1 MHMINSICKTLKL
14 IVFTRRTFLLSCVLL
29 NSLLFFAM
37 PDKSGEKWYAEYKAN
52 INSSKST
59 GSGTVYMRTDR
70 YSNTNAN
77 NYQQLVPM
85 ERLEVKENFIP
96 SNVKPLNLKTELT
109 IGDNYVKTVL
119 RYDNITLVANC
130 DAFPGSYF
138 EHWVDASGNVTG
150 VDAELLICSQ
160 YPNENGWQQS
170 QEQGATVQSFPYADS
185 DIKTYYPVFIART
198 FYAYNQ
204 PSDYE
209 VITIDQAGN
218 IIDDDLTVT
227 ATPSFQLATRGPDGI
242 TIGRRTTV
250 NANVFSQLADN
261 QGQIRQASYIWDIT
275 TPAAPCHTYYGWK
288 TSSGNYNNA
297 TTNNACDV
305 TTTSEDVNN
314 PAQHKVYVVYKRD
327 PFNLMEYDADNK
339 ITAALAM
346 PYSVENGIQI
356 YTENIPGAELTTKY
370 YRIVLGTT
378 GTVTVTSDGDFSASL
393 GDEDG
398 KQILIVTPD
407 NNAQEGTIYI
417 SVGGTQ
423 IAELHLTVNVK
434 PVFVTLNPAEDLTGT
449 YTYTQSTTGT
459 QVFSVTTSPV
469 VKQMITATD
478 YSFSFSPTP
487 QDASKYQFDR
497 WIIRDAE
504 ENIIAEYVEPNLTH
518 TFKGDESITPV
529 FTAIDRAVFIV
540 KSEPNVKYVD
550 LQKALDRAAALGS
563 GQVVVVTV
571 EGNRKGGRLVQGDYV
586 IRNGVTLLVPGES
599 TYTPIV
605 AGLKEGDFGSSG
617 TFGTF
622 CTLTVEDNTT
632 ITAEN
637 GNISVYAKVAT
648 TNSSRRVGVW
658 NHGRIHLGKNCHIE
672 VKKGGL
678 YCFGFI
684 TGDNTSHVIMD
695 SLTTVYEPFHMTDWR
710 GGNEMMFGGILGNRQ
725 RVFPAGQYYV
735 QACEVPLTL
744 KAGATEYLSILI
756 ETSFGNSL
764 ANVQFVS
771 NYSSTSGLFGLGGRT
786 SITKYYDPSTDRLHL
801 EFNGN
806 GTASKV
812 KLGNLSLKVSAA
824 NVNSEDYVMPIQNNL
839 EVDVK
844 NTTIDVTCDVALMP
858 GTVMRVHDDAV
869 INIKEGVR
877 VYVYDRGA
885 RKLREKNGTDN
896 GGYWGASNSLLIPI
910 PDNARPGGVIY
921 GHKNDKGAFVK
932 GRNEEDLLD
941 AQLVVNGVMNV
952 KGELYTV
959 KGPYA
964 NEDINEPEGGADI
977 TSEGSGKINVYNVGT
992 DEYTYQ
998 WKQDAKAQQIAI
1010 TDRLLLHN
1018 DRSAGAATAYTP
1030 VLEPSGVEYDS
1041 YTYYQYDGTWRLP
1054 EAGITG
1060 IKMYDSEDKEIDTI
1074 HVTLPNADIV
1084 GYLLATLEPIDGL
1097 IYNVANFNIP
1107 ENVGNVALDID
1118 NATISDDKLRIPF
1131 TYDTQDKHGI
1141 YTADLTIT
1149 YTKNADYIRTLTMPI
1164 VAKEDYTPIFTAPTA
1179 LNIYGRV
1186 SEDNPSA
1193 LPIQPAEKNITT
1205 LSESNDKMDWEYDI
1219 TGTNKSEFAFEFGEG
1234 AGNMLSGARVIFRP
1248 TSAGQKK
1255 ATLTLTATYTDAND
1269 PETVLQKVHTV
1280 TLVGYAMKIANT
1292 LDFNNVGTIT
1302 INTEPFELLRGINSP
1317 EQITVT
1323 TEQVGTDIPSDVAE
1337 ITPIPP
1343 TLPNSN
1349 YTFTPIGVGQL
1360 KVKVSQPASNAYEG
1374 KTNPVLEKIF
1384 MVVANPSPLTEV
1396 SCAST
1401 EEDFRLLTANMSNV
1415 AYDNAQIQFASTEAP
1430 AVWTAQFASMPGTLT
1445 FTPHGSGHWAI
1456 QESKDG
1462 KAWSEMMWWTQLPS
1476 AEEVTIPLTPS
1487 SRYIQIQYI
1496 KAVGEGYGYITDLC
1510 INPFAIHAETK
1521 KLYVPVEG
1529 GVVRSTSIV
1538 LTHAAEP
1545 SNIQIVGPAGW
1556 NVATNSSNNIGGLK
1570 NPYYQTTVTLSGGQ
1584 DVAELNDGFTL
1595 TATQTTD
1602 NATVTIALATFN
1614 FPKPLPMQSALWIS
1628 DDDVDNVNG
1637 YDEAEYYYLYLHES
1651 EYAKWDAENQTVVFM
1666 NKGSHVDA
1674 NRQVAFGYHGLPAHV
1689 RFQSLTTDWTIEE
1702 GVETTEGVEW
1712 TPTNTETRVITSNN
1726 GINTITQPINHTSKF
1741 VRVSYVGTEP
1751 SEVTIQNVVI
1761 EGFPSATAPAEVE
1774 IAKANDQATPSATF
1788 DIHVMNLPRMQLVL
1802 DNTSEFRLLH
1812 GDVSNWTAL
1821 TNADVISTSD
1831 YPTKMKM
1838 NEEGDITIKVEWIGE
1853 NLVNEGYIKIINPD
1867 QDNKVM
1873 ATVRLVGKKD
1883 AITLAEANTGIWTG
1897 VPDGVAEGR
1906 PTPNSYTL
1914 VGATG
1919 DNKVFDAYPYHEVNI
1934 KNAFDVNGNALF
1946 NYVVIYGETT
1956 TKDGSRTITRPT
1968 STAGSNAKTP
1978 YYIYE
1983 RGIDGKSYRYVQAV
1997 EDANSPYKAD
2007 LSEITHFTE
2016 FVVGGVK
2023 YYAIQPKNGEPL
2035 SFYMTGFCPYAT
2047 TGSTK
2052 DDEGVW
2058 YFRGDVN
2065 DQVHIY
2071 LEDCHLYSRTKSLS
2085 GHNTS
2090 KTGDDSPDF
2099 TEDMVKG
2106 SGAVLVFEN
2115 ANPQQ
2120 GNTNSFNVAIHTRG
2134 HNVLKSNFGCY
2145 YTFLGMAKATQIS
2158 SPVQVRL
2165 GAANHFQ
2172 TARTT
2177 LDFDDLWPLSSTL
2190 SDHTNGFL
2198 SLQKQANN
2206 APSIDLGNANTIVN
2220 FRGGQI
2226 QLQNAQV
2233 GSPNYKT
2240 TLAISY
2246 RSGLMGNVK
2255 IQMAYGIG
2263 TDDVGGTVNFYDGT
2277 TTVLPMKVDAAY
2289 RSFYLMDTETLK
2301 DQQGNDSIVELA
2313 TTSCLRTPTKTYV
2326 YGGSHCMMRACNHVT
2341 SKGGAPK
2348 DGPSGQLLGRYVYNN
2363 TASDQGY
2370 DYRCVVEALPE
2381 DVVNYQNGYE
2391 VIFENNKYVMEDGEW
2406 NLVGDAT
2413 FTDPCYL
2420 VTPTSFPGDL
2430 TIQSTGQKLL
2440 DYYENYPNGEY
2451 GLHSIS
2457 PDADGNLSFWVPAG
2471 VVPGVSPEQDKQLTG
2486 WKACMTE
2493 IEAGAFGITGR
2504 VGGDVSVE
2512 FNEEVTNLLY
2522 CQLDDNIYSVISD
2535 RTKIGVDSQGN
2546 DKFTYNYKAPVVD
2559 PTGQLPDSLKYQYL
2573 PPIHVG
2579 DSAQYRVFSEEDYTV
2594 TNYLYYITT
2603 AQADKWMNFTM
2614 PFDVDTIWVVEAYS
2628 ETEIVN
2634 YFSNPTGKKPGESNM
2649 QATLRYQAK
2658 HNADFAAFFG
2668 VAMAIGDDKRSFE
2681 DIYKSYI
2688 GWAKNKADVENG
2700 LYTSGT
2706 YDLRGKYPL
2715 THYDGTNFQSSNFYL
2730 YHNKNTWYQTESDQ
2744 FDTQWEIVP
2753 AKQNGQ
2759 PLMRAGETYSLLFP
2773 YCLGCDVELD
2783 EDNNIVVD
2791 EFGLPVLKTRD
2802 YWDYW
2807 SGKFLIFQSTK
2818 ATQTQ
2823 PHVIKGSNYVA
2834 PNKVEDNPWLFDKH
2848 PTDPTQAILTGNS
2861 TFTLMDVNEYAN
2873 ADQVYEYISDTY
2885 YESYLPLEIDNDTKK
2900 YPTLT
2905 PTTTFLLNGSAARA
2919 KMITREGKIIYDAN
2933 PDGSGDENQGTT
2945 TGGNI
2950 PTVGGGN
2957 DLFITSTATG
2967 INIAVAEPQQVRVM
2981 SATGAIIFSGMVQTA
2996 VDVLLPTTGVYV
3008 ITGEN
3013 EVHKILH

>member
-1 MHMINSICKTLKL
+1 MMNLTTKTSK
-14 IVFTRRTFLLSCVLL
+14 TFLLFKRSLILL
-29 NSLLFFAM
+29 CFVSYALVVKA
-37 PDKSGEKWYAEYKAN
+37 DIGDHWYAQYRVKVSLTN
-52 INSSKST
+52 RST
-59 GSGTVYMRTDR
+59 GSGTVYMKAD
-70 YSNTNAN
+70 NTNGNSETVTLPDKN
-77 NYQQLVPM
+77 NTQITV
-85 ERLEVKENFIP
+85 RSDRKRVS
-96 SNVKPLNLKTELT
+96 SNSTSYTHTFN
-109 IGDNYVKTVL
+109 
-119 RYDNITLVANC
+119 NITLVAEAMPGSEFVGWEETNLSGNSAVIATSQYYNLQEY
-130 DAFPGSYF
+130 DAF
-138 EHWVDASGNVTG
+138 VDE
-150 VDAELLICSQ
+150 DP
-160 YPNENGWQQS
+160 YPLP
-170 QEQGATVQSFPYADS
+170 ATVV
-185 DIKTYYPVFIART
+185 TYHPIFTAYT
-198 FYAYNQ
+198 YYAYNQ

-209 VITIDQAGN
+209 VITIDQSGN
-218 IIDDDLTVT
+218 IISDDLMVT

-242 TIGRRTTV
+242 TLGQRSNV
-250 NANVFSQLADN
+250 DANVFSQLADN
-261 QGQIRQASYIWDIT
+261 RGKLGQASYIWDIT
-275 TPAAPCHTYYGWK
+275 AHDAPCHTYYGWK
-288 TSSGNYNNA
+288 TTEGNYNTVTA
-297 TTNNACDV
+297 NNKACSV
-305 TTTSEDVNN
+305 TTTSRDVNN
-314 PAQHKVYVVYKRD
+314 PAQHKVYVIYKRD
-327 PFNLMEYDADNK
+327 PFNLMEYDAENK

-356 YTENIPGAELTTKY
+356 YTENIPGAELATKY

-378 GTVTVTSDGDFSASL
+378 GAVTVTSDGDFSASL

-417 SVGGTQ
+417 RVGGTQ

-434 PVFVTLNPAEDLTGT
+434 PVYVTLNPAEDLTGT

-459 QVFSVTTSPV
+459 QVFSVTTSPI

-599 TYTPIV
+599 TYIPIV

-648 TNSSRRVGVW
+648 TTFNRRVGVW

-710 GGNEMMFGGILGNRQ
+710 GGSEMLFGGIIGNNQ
-725 RVFPAGQYYV
+725 GVFPAGQYYI
-735 QACEVPLTL
+735 QAVEVPMTL
-744 KAGATEYLSILI
+744 KAGATEFLSILV
-756 ETSFGNSL
+756 ETSMGNSL
-764 ANVQFVS
+764 ANVQLVS
-771 NYSSTSGLFGLGGRT
+771 EYSSTSGLFGLGGRT

-839 EVDVK
+839 EIDVK

-869 INIKEGVR
+869 INIQNGVR

-885 RKLREKNGTDN
+885 RKLREKASGDN

-952 KGELYTV
+952 HGALYTV

-992 DEYTYQ
+992 DEYAYQ
-998 WKQDAKAQQIAI
+998 WKQGAKAQKIEI
-1010 TDRLLLHN
+1010 TDYLLLHN

-1060 IKMYDSEDKEIDTI
+1060 IKLYDSENNEIDSI
-1074 HVTLPNADIV
+1074 IVTLPNANV
-1084 GYLLATLEPIDGL
+1084 TGYLLATLESIEGL
-1097 IYNVANFNIP
+1097 TYSPANFEIP
-1107 ENVGNVALDID
+1107 ESVGNVTFDKQNVAIID
-1118 NATISDDKLRIPF
+1118 GKLKIPF
-1131 TYDTQDKHGI
+1131 TYETQDKHGI
-1141 YTADLTIT
+1141 HTADLTIT

-1186 SEDNPSA
+1186 GEENPAA
-1193 LPIQPAEKNITT
+1193 LPIQPAEKNVTT
-1205 LSESNDKMDWEYDI
+1205 LSEDDEVSIEWTANMTGSNPDQ
-1219 TGTNKSEFAFEFGEG
+1219 FAFNFGEG
-1234 AGNMLSGARVIFRP
+1234 EGNMLSGARVIFKP
-1248 TSAGQKK
+1248 TTEGQKK

-1323 TEQVGTDIPSDVAE
+1323 TEQVGTDIPSNVAE
-1337 ITPIPP
+1337 ITPIDA

-1349 YTFTPIGVGQL
+1349 YTFTPKGVGQL

-1462 KAWSEMMWWTQLPS
+1462 KAWSEMMWWTQLPNS
-1476 AEEVTIPLTPS
+1476 EEVTIPLTPS
-1487 SRYIQIQYI
+1487 SRYLQIQYI
-1496 KAVGEGYGYITDLC
+1496 KSDDEDYGYITDLC
-1510 INPFAIHAETK
+1510 INPFSIHAETT

-1584 DVAELNDGFTL
+1584 DVAERNDGFTL

-1602 NATVTIALATFN
+1602 NAIVTIALATFN

-1637 YDEAEYYYLYLHES
+1637 YDEAEYYYFYLHES
-1651 EYAKWDAENQTVVFM
+1651 EYAKWDAENQTIVFM

-1674 NRQVAFGYHGLPAHV
+1674 NRRVAFGYHGLPAHV

-1802 DNTSEFRLLH
+1802 DNTSEFRMLH
-1812 GDVSNWTAL
+1812 GDVSNWTSL
-1821 TNADVISTSD
+1821 TNADEISTSD

-1906 PTPNSYTL
+1906 PTHNPYTL

-1983 RGIDGKSYRYVQAV
+1983 RDSIDGKSYRFVQAV

-2016 FVVGGVK
+2016 FVVGDVK
-2023 YYAIQPKNGEPL
+2023 YYAIQPKNGDPL

-2058 YFRGDVN
+2058 YFRGYVN
-2065 DQVHIY
+2065 DSVHIY

-2120 GNTNSFNVAIHTRG
+2120 NNDSTFNVAIHTRG

-2301 DQQGNDSIVELA
+2301 DQQGNDSIVELP

-2457 PDADGNLSFWVPAG
+2457 PDANGNLSFWVPAG

-2535 RTKIGVDSQGN
+2535 RTKIGVDSLGN
-2546 DKFTYNYKAPVVD
+2546 EKFTYNYKAPVVD

-2573 PPIHVG
+2573 PPTHVG
-2579 DSAQYRVFSEEDYTV
+2579 DSAQYRIFSEEDYTV

-2628 ETEIVN
+2628 EKEIEAFFMKENKTVEE
-2634 YFSNPTGKKPGESNM
+2634 KKVGESDM
-2649 QATLRYQAK
+2649 DATLRFQAR

-2753 AKQNGQ
+2753 AKQKGK
-2759 PLMRAGETYSLLFP
+2759 PLMKAGETYSLLFP

-2848 PTDPTQAILTGNS
+2848 PTDPTQAVLTGNS
-2861 TFTLMDVNEYAN
+2861 TFTLIDVNEYAK
-2873 ADQVYEYISDTY
+2873 AEHVYEYISDTY
-2885 YESYLPLEIDNDTKK
+2885 YESYLPLEKDQETKK

-2905 PTTTFLLNGSAARA
+2905 PTTTFLLNGSATRA
-2919 KMITREGKIIYDAN
+2919 KMVTREGKIIYDSNSDDGGDDNQN
-2933 PDGSGDENQGTT
+2933 PT

-2950 PTVGGGN
+2950 PTVGGGH
-2957 DLFITSTATG
+2957 DLFITSTTTG
-2967 INIAVAEPQQVRVM
+2967 INIAVAQPQQVRVM
-2981 SATGAIIFSGMVQTA
+2981 SSTGAVIFSGMVQTA
-2996 VDVLLPTTGVYV
+2996 VDVLLPTAGVYV

>member
-1 MHMINSICKTLKL
+1 MMNLTFKRLKL
-14 IVFTRRTFLLSCVLL
+14 RAFFVRALIMFGLLSCPVVL
-29 NSLLFFAM
+29 FA
-37 PDKSGEKWYAEYKAN
+37 KGQSWKATYTVN
-52 INSSKST
+52 INANQST
-59 GSGTVYMRTDR
+59 GSGTIYVKADVYADSQKRGN
-70 YSNTNAN
+70 YVLQGAKSGEAVLYNPN
-77 NYQQLVPM
+77 N
-85 ERLEVKENFIP
+85 
-96 SNVKPLNLKTELT
+96 
-109 IGDNYVKTVL
+109 VKTVSL
-119 RYDNITLVANC
+119 VQNYTVGGSGSNVTYVNSRFDKITLCPAAS
-130 DAFPGSYF
+130 DGSYF
-138 EHWVDASGNVTG
+138 DGWTTDRNNKGNLTIKNEQKFEQKDQSKAVD
-150 VDAELLICSQ
+150 I
-160 YPNENGWQQS
+160 
-170 QEQGATVQSFPYADS
+170 SFTDPT
-185 DIKTYYPVFIART
+185 TYYPVFIART

-218 IIDDDLTVT
+218 VIDDDLTVT
-227 ATPSFQLATRGPDGI
+227 ATPSFQLVTRGPDGI
-242 TIGRRTTV
+242 TIGKRTTE

-275 TPAAPCHTYYGWK
+275 APATPCHTYYGWK
-288 TSSGNYNNA
+288 TSSGNYNSA
-297 TTNNACDV
+297 TTNNACGV
-305 TTTSEDVNN
+305 ITTSEDSNA

-327 PFNLMEYDADNK
+327 PFNLMEYDAENK

-346 PYSVENGIQI
+346 PYSVENGIQT

-370 YRIVLGTT
+370 YRLVLGAT
-378 GTVTVTSDGDFSASL
+378 GDVTVASEGDFSASL
-393 GDEDG
+393 ATEDG
-398 KQILIVTPD
+398 KQILIVTPGD
-407 NNAQEGTIYI
+407 NAEQGTIYI

-423 IAELHLTVNVK
+423 IAALHLTVNVK
-434 PVFVTLNPAEDLTGT
+434 PVYVTLNPAEDLTGT
-449 YTYTQSTTGT
+449 YSYTQSTTGT
-459 QVFSVTTSPV
+459 KVLYVTTSPV

-504 ENIIAEYVEPNLTH
+504 ENVIAEYVEPNLTH

-540 KSEPNVKYVD
+540 KSEPDVKYVD
-550 LQKALDRAAALGS
+550 LQKALDRADALTTS
-563 GQVVVVTV
+563 TKKAQTVVVTV
-571 EGNRKGGRLVQGDYV
+571 EGTRKGGRLVKGNYI

-605 AGLKEGDFGSSG
+605 AGLKEGDFGGSG
-617 TFGTF
+617 TFSTF

-658 NHGRIHLGKNCHIE
+658 NHGRIHLGKNCQIE

-710 GGNEMMFGGILGNRQ
+710 GGNEILFGGIIGNDKK
-725 RVFPAGQYYV
+725 VFPAGQYYV

-756 ETSFGNSL
+756 ETSLGNSL
-764 ANVQFVS
+764 ANVQFVGD
-771 NYSSTSGLFGLGGRT
+771 YSSTSGLFGLGGKT
-786 SITKYYDPSTDRLHL
+786 SLTKCYDPNTDRMHF

-812 KLGNLSLKVSAA
+812 KIGNLSLKVSVA
-824 NVNSEDYVMPIQNNL
+824 NVNSKDYVMPIQNNL
-839 EVDVK
+839 DIDVK
-844 NTTIDVTCDVALMP
+844 NTTIDVTCDMALMP
-858 GTVMRVHDDAV
+858 GAVMRVHDDAV
-869 INIKEGVR
+869 INIQEGVR
-877 VYVYDRGA
+877 VYIYDRGA
-885 RKLREKNGTDN
+885 RKLRETTSSDP
-896 GGYWGASNSLLIPI
+896 GGYWGAGNSLLIPI

-932 GRNEEDLLD
+932 GRNEKDLID
-941 AQLVVNGVMNV
+941 AKIIINGVMNV
-952 KGELYTV
+952 HGELYTV
-959 KGPYA
+959 KGPFA
-964 NEDINEPEGGADI
+964 HEDTEEPEGGADI

-1074 HVTLPNADIV
+1074 HVTLPNADII
-1084 GYLLATLEPIDGL
+1084 GYLLATLEPIGL
-1097 IYNVANFNIP
+1097 TYDIANFNIP

-1131 TYDTQDKHGI
+1131 TYDTQDKHDI

-1193 LPIQPAEKNITT
+1193 LPIQPDEKNITT

-1219 TGTNKSEFAFEFGEG
+1219 TGTNKSEFTFEFGEG

-1248 TSAGQKK
+1248 TTAGQKK
-1255 ATLTLTATYTDAND
+1255 ATLTLTATYTDSNN
-1269 PETVLQKVHTV
+1269 PVTVLQKVHTV

-1302 INTEPFELLRGINSP
+1302 INTEPFDLLRGINSP
-1317 EQITVT
+1317 ERITVT
-1323 TEQVGTDIPSDVAE
+1323 TEQVGTDVPSDVAE
-1337 ITPIPP
+1337 ITPIDP

-1349 YTFTPIGVGQL
+1349 YTFRPKAVGQL
-1360 KVKVSQPASNAYEG
+1360 KVKVSQQSSSAYEG
-1374 KTNPVLEKIF
+1374 ITEPLLEKIF
-1384 MVVANPSPLTEV
+1384 MVVANPRPLTDV
-1396 SCAST
+1396 SCVENDT
-1401 EEDFRLLTANMSNV
+1401 TFRLLTANMTNV
-1415 AYDNAQIQFASTEAP
+1415 TYDNAQIQFASTESP

-1445 FTPHGSGHWAI
+1445 FTPHGSGQWAV

-1462 KAWSEMMWWTQLPS
+1462 RSWSELIWWTQLSS

-1496 KAVGEGYGYITDLC
+1496 KAVGEGYGHITDLC

-1545 SNIQIVGPAGW
+1545 GNIQIVGPDGW

-1584 DVAELNDGFTL
+1584 DVAELNNGFTL
-1595 TATQTTD
+1595 IAKQTTD
-1602 NATVTIALATFN
+1602 NATDTVTLATFN

-1637 YDEAEYYYLYLHES
+1637 YDEAEYYHLYLHES

-1674 NRQVAFGYHGLPAHV
+1674 NRRVAFGYHGLPAHV
-1689 RFQSLTTDWTIEE
+1689 RFQSLTTDWMIEE

-1712 TPTNTETRVITSNN
+1712 TPTNTETRVITSNK

-1741 VRVSYVGTEP
+1741 VRISYVGTEP

-1802 DNTSEFRLLH
+1802 NDTSEFRLLH

-1821 TNADVISTSD
+1821 TNADTISTSD

-1838 NEEGDITIKVEWIGE
+1838 NEEGDITIKVEWKGK

-1983 RGIDGKSYRYVQAV
+1983 RDSIDGKSYRFVQAV

-2120 GNTNSFNVAIHTRG
+2120 NNDSTFNVAIHTRG

-2158 SPVQVRL
+2158 SPVQIRL
-2165 GAANHFQ
+2165 GEANHFQ

-2301 DQQGNDSIVELA
+2301 DQQGNDSIVELP

-2326 YGGSHCMMRACNHVT
+2326 YGGSHCMIRACNHVT

-2440 DYYENYPNGEY
+2440 DYYLENYPNGEY
-2451 GLHSIS
+2451 GLRSIS
-2457 PDADGNLSFWVPAG
+2457 PDANGNLSFWVPAG
-2471 VVPGVSPEQDKQLTG
+2471 VVPGVTPEEDKRITG

-2535 RTKIGVDSQGN
+2535 RTKIGVDSLGN
-2546 DKFTYNYKAPVVD
+2546 EKFTYNYKAPVVD

-2573 PPIHVG
+2573 PPTHVG
-2579 DSAQYRVFSEEDYTV
+2579 DSAQYRIFSEEDYIV

-2628 ETEIVN
+2628 EKQIEAFFMKENKTVEE
-2634 YFSNPTGKKPGESNM
+2634 KKVGESDM
-2649 QATLRYQAK
+2649 DATLRFQAR

-2861 TFTLMDVNEYAN
+2861 TFTLIDVNEYAK
-2873 ADQVYEYISDTY
+2873 AEHVYEYISDTY
-2885 YESYLPLEIDNDTKK
+2885 NENYLPLEKDQVTKK

-2905 PTTTFLLNGSAARA
+2905 PTTTFLLNGSATRA
-2919 KMITREGKIIYDAN
+2919 KMVTREGKIIYDSTPDDGGDDNQN
-2933 PDGSGDENQGTT
+2933 PT

-2967 INIAVAEPQQVRVM
+2967 INVAVAQPQQVRVM
-2981 SATGAIIFSGMVQTA
+2981 SATGAIIYSGMVQTA
-2996 VDVLLPTTGVYV
+2996 VDVLLPTAGVYV
-3008 ITGEN
+3008 VAGEN
-3013 EVHKILH
+3013 EVHKILY

>member
-1 MHMINSICKTLKL
+1 MMNLTTKTFK
-14 IVFTRRTFLLSCVLL
+14 TFLLFKRSLILL
-29 NSLLFFAM
+29 CFVSYALVVKA
-37 PDKSGEKWYAEYKAN
+37 DIGDYWYAQYRVKVSLTN
-52 INSSKST
+52 RST
-59 GSGTVYMRTDR
+59 GSGTVYMKAD
-70 YSNTNAN
+70 NTNGNSETVTLPDKN
-77 NYQQLVPM
+77 NTQ
-85 ERLEVKENFIP
+85 I
-96 SNVKPLNLKTELT
+96 
-109 IGDNYVKTVL
+109 TV
-119 RYDNITLVANC
+119 RSARKRVTNSSSSYTHTFTNITLVAEAMPGSEFVGWEETNLSGNSAVIETSQYYNLQEY
-130 DAFPGSYF
+130 DAF
-138 EHWVDASGNVTG
+138 VDG
-150 VDAELLICSQ
+150 DP
-160 YPNENGWQQS
+160 YPLP
-170 QEQGATVQSFPYADS
+170 ATVV
-185 DIKTYYPVFIART
+185 TYHPIFTAYT
-198 FYAYNQ
+198 YYAYNQ

-209 VITIDQAGN
+209 VITIDQSGN
-218 IIDDDLTVT
+218 IISDDLMVT

-242 TIGRRTTV
+242 TLGQRSNV
-250 NANVFSQLADN
+250 DANVFSQLADN
-261 QGQIRQASYIWDIT
+261 RGKLGQASYIWDIT
-275 TPAAPCHTYYGWK
+275 AHDAPCHTYYGWK
-288 TSSGNYNNA
+288 TASGNYNDVEA
-297 TTNNACDV
+297 NNKACSV
-305 TTTSEDVNN
+305 TTTSRDVNN

-327 PFNLMEYDADNK
+327 PFNLMEYDADNH

-346 PYSVENGIQI
+346 PYSMENGIQT
-356 YTENIPGAELTTKY
+356 YTENIPGAELDTKY
-370 YRIVLGTT
+370 YRLVLGAT
-378 GTVTVTSDGDFSASL
+378 GDVEVTSDGDFSASL

-459 QVFSVTTSPV
+459 QVFSVTTSPI
-469 VKQMITATD
+469 VKQMVTATD

-710 GGNEMMFGGILGNRQ
+710 GGNEMMFGGILGNSR

-771 NYSSTSGLFGLGGRT
+771 NYSSTSGLFGLGGKT
-786 SITKYYDPSTDRLHL
+786 SLTKYYDPNTDRLHF

-869 INIKEGVR
+869 INIQNGVR

-952 KGELYTV
+952 HGALYTV

-977 TSEGSGKINVYNVGT
+977 TSEGSGKVNIYNIGT
-992 DEYTYQ
+992 DTTTYQ
-998 WKQDAKAQQIAI
+998 WKQGSKAQSI
-1010 TDRLLLHN
+1010 TMTETLLLHN
-1018 DRSAGAATAYTP
+1018 DISAGATAAYTAVKNENNQNLTSLP
-1030 VLEPSGVEYDS
+1030 LS
-1041 YTYYQYDGTWRLP
+1041 YTYYQHDGTWRLP
-1054 EAGITG
+1054 EAGITS
-1060 IKMYDSEDKEIDTI
+1060 IKLYDSENNEIDSI
-1074 HVTLPNADIV
+1074 IVTLPNADV
-1084 GYLLATLEPIDGL
+1084 TGYLLATLESIGELSYSP
-1097 IYNVANFNIP
+1097 ANFEIP
-1107 ENVGNVALDID
+1107 ESVGNVTFDKQNVAIID
-1118 NATISDDKLRIPF
+1118 GKLKIPF
-1131 TYDTQDKHGI
+1131 TYETQDKHGI
-1141 YTADLTIT
+1141 HTADLTIT
-1149 YTKNADYIRTLTMPI
+1149 YTKDAAYTRTLTMPI
-1164 VAKEDYTPIFTAPTA
+1164 VVKEDYTPIFTASTD

-1186 SEDNPSA
+1186 GEENPAA
-1193 LPIQPAEKNITT
+1193 LPIQPAEKNVTT
-1205 LSESNDKMDWEYDI
+1205 LSEDDEVNIEWMANMTGSNPDQ
-1219 TGTNKSEFAFEFGEG
+1219 FAFKFGEG
-1234 AGNMLSGARVIFRP
+1234 EGNMLSGARVIFKP
-1248 TSAGQKK
+1248 TTEGQKK

-1269 PETVLQKVHTV
+1269 PAKVLQKVHTV

-1292 LDFNNVGTIT
+1292 LDFNDVGTIT

-1323 TEQVGTDIPSDVAE
+1323 TEQVGTDVPSDVAD
-1337 ITPIPP
+1337 ITPVDASQ
-1343 TLPNSN
+1343 PNTN
-1349 YTFTPIGVGQL
+1349 YTFTPKAVGQL
-1360 KVKVSQPASNAYEG
+1360 KVKVSQVSSNAYEG
-1374 KTNPVLEKIF
+1374 ITNPVLEKIF
-1384 MVVANPSPLTEV
+1384 MVVANPRPLTEV

-1401 EEDFRLLTANMSNV
+1401 ETDFRLLTANMSNV

-1462 KAWSEMMWWTQLPS
+1462 KAWSEMMWWTQLPNS
-1476 AEEVTIPLTPS
+1476 EEVTIPLTPS
-1487 SRYIQIQYI
+1487 SRYLQIQYI
-1496 KAVGEGYGYITDLC
+1496 KSDDEDYGYITDLC
-1510 INPFAIHAETK
+1510 INPFSIHAETT

-1538 LTHAAEP
+1538 FTHVAEP
-1545 SNIQIVGPAGW
+1545 ANIQIVGPANW
-1556 NVATNSSNNIGGLK
+1556 TVTTNLSGNLGGLK

-1584 DVAELNDGFTL
+1584 NVEELNNGFTL
-1595 TATQTTD
+1595 TAKQTTD
-1602 NATVTIALATFN
+1602 NATATVTLATFN

-1666 NKGSHVDA
+1666 NRGSHVDA
-1674 NRQVAFGYHGLPAHV
+1674 NRRVAFGYHGLPAHV

-1741 VRVSYVGTEP
+1741 VRISYVGTEP

-1802 DNTSEFRLLH
+1802 NDTSEFRLLH
-1812 GDVSNWTAL
+1812 GDVSNWAAL
-1821 TNADVISTSD
+1821 TNADTISTSD
-1831 YPTKMKM
+1831 YPEEMKM
-1838 NEEGDITIKVEWIGE
+1838 NEEGYITIKVEWKGK

-1897 VPDGVAEGR
+1897 VPDGVAKGR

-1983 RGIDGKSYRYVQAV
+1983 RDSIDGKSYRFVQAV

-2016 FVVGGVK
+2016 FVVGDVK
-2023 YYAIQPKNGEPL
+2023 YYAIQPKNGDPL

-2065 DQVHIY
+2065 DSVHIY

-2120 GNTNSFNVAIHTRG
+2120 NNDSTFNVAIHTRG

-2301 DQQGNDSIVELA
+2301 DQQGNDSIVELP

-2363 TASDQGY
+2363 TAPDQGY
-2370 DYRCVVEALPE
+2370 DYRCVVAALPE

-2391 VIFENNKYVMEDGEW
+2391 VIFENKKYVMEDGEW

-2420 VTPTSFPGDL
+2420 VTPTSFPGEL

-2457 PDADGNLSFWVPAG
+2457 PDANGNLSFWVPAG

-2493 IEAGAFGITGR
+2493 IVAGAFGITGS

-2535 RTKIGVDSQGN
+2535 RTKIGVDSLGN
-2546 DKFTYNYKAPVVD
+2546 EKFTYNYKAPVVD

-2573 PPIHVG
+2573 PPTHVG

-2628 ETEIVN
+2628 EKQIEAFFMKENKTVEE
-2634 YFSNPTGKKPGESNM
+2634 KKVGESDM
-2649 QATLRYQAK
+2649 DATLRFQAR

-2753 AKQNGQ
+2753 AKQKGK
-2759 PLMRAGETYSLLFP
+2759 PLMKAGETYSLLFP

-2791 EFGLPVLKTRD
+2791 EFGLPVRKTRD

-2818 ATQTQ
+2818 ASQSS
-2823 PHVIKGSNYVA
+2823 PHIIKGSNYIA

-2861 TFTLMDVNEYAN
+2861 TFMLIDVNEYAK
-2873 ADQVYEYISDTY
+2873 AEHVYEYISDTY
-2885 YESYLPLEIDNDTKK
+2885 YERYLPLEKDQVTKK

-2905 PTTTFLLNGSAARA
+2905 PTTTFLLNGNATRA
-2919 KMITREGKIIYDAN
+2919 KMVTREGKIIYDTN
-2933 PDGSGDENQGTT
+2933 PDDGGDENQGTPT
-2945 TGGNI
+2945 GNI

-2967 INIAVAEPQQVRVM
+2967 INIAVAQPQQVRVL
-2981 SATGAIIFSGMVQTA
+2981 SSTGAVIFSGMVQTA